1 MSKALRVALVWNGSI
16 LQEAKVS
23 RGKSVIVGAGRSAVF
38 NLPIGGDEP
47 TTHELFT
54 ASGDSYT
61 LNTLDG
67 MGGRVVAGGVE
78 KTISG
83 KGSFAVS
90 DKDWGILTVGEASVY
105 FQWVEDDARIGALP
119 GLAGVEFSAFN
130 SLVASVLLHL
140 AVMVLLFSAIPNL
153 RQELNVQID
162 DRFARILADEPPG
175 AIEDVEEEEMPDD
188 ESTSKAAGGEEG
200 KFGAED
206 APVEDSV
213 LPDHDGPL
221 VDELQTPELGRAMN
235 AAIGASGALSSVF
248 GNSDAFSNNFGQD
261 FATAGQ
267 GDVFVLGRGVGG
279 LGMRGGGRGGGG
291 DGLGRVQGVGGIDTG
306 SGRGQGASLGGRG
319 ERERRPQMSR
329 GTPQVA
335 GFLSREQIER
345 VVRRHSRGIQYCY
358 ERELQNDP
366 ALEGR
371 ISVNWTIGLDGRV
384 ESASVTENSM
394 GNRNVESCVLQEVRR
409 MRFDQPDGGMV
420 VVTYPFT
427 FRSAE

>member
-1 MSKALRVALVWNGSI
+1 MSKALRVALVWSGTV
-16 LQEAKVS
+16 LQEAKVRPGS
-23 RGKSVIVGAGRSAVF
+23 PIVVGSGRGTIF
-38 NLPIGGDEP
+38 NLPVGEDVDRY
-47 TTHELFT
+47 ELFS
-54 ASGDSYT
+54 ASGDAFT
-61 LNTLDG
+61 LNTKAG
-67 MGGRVVAGGVE
+67 MGGRVVVGGTEKVIAGA
-78 KTISG
+78 
-83 KGSFAVS
+83 GSFPIGA
-90 DKDWGILTVGEASVY
+90 KDWGIVTVGEASVY
-105 FQWVEDDARIGALP
+105 FQWVEDDAAIGALP
-119 GLAGVEFSAFN
+119 GLAGLEWQSLN
-130 SLVASVLLHL
+130 SLAASIFVHLIVLLL
-140 AVMVLLFSAIPNL
+140 MYSAIPNL
-153 RQELNVQID
+153 RRELNFEID
-162 DRFARILADEPPG
+162 DRFARILADEPPS
-175 AIEDVEEEEMPDD
+175 AIEDIEEEEMPDD

-206 APVEDSV
+206 AEVEDSV

-221 VDELQTPELGRAMN
+221 VDELQTPELGRAMS

-291 DGLGRVQGVGGIDTG
+291 DGLGRVHGVGGIDTG

-319 ERERRPQMSR
+319 ERTRRPQVSR
-329 GTPQVA
+329 GTPNVN

-345 VVRRHSRGIQYCY
+345 VVRRHQRGIQYCY
-358 ERELQNDP
+358 ERELLNDP

-384 ESASVTENSM
+384 ESASITENSM
-394 GNRNVESCVLQEVRR
+394 GNRNVESCLLQEVRR

-420 VVTYPFT
+420 VVTYPFN

>member
-16 LQEAKVS
+16 LQEAKVA
-23 RGKSVIVGAGRSAVF
+23 RGKSVVVGAGRTAVF
-38 NLPIGGDEP
+38 NLPIGDDGS
-47 TTHELFT
+47 THELFT
-54 ASGDSYT
+54 ASGDNYT
-61 LNTLDG
+61 LNTLAG
-67 MGGRVVAGGVE
+67 MAGRVVIGGVE
-78 KTISG
+78 KVIDG
-83 KGSFAVS
+83 KGNFPIG
-90 DKDWGILTVGEASVY
+90 DKDWGILRVGEASVY
-105 FQWVEDDARIGALP
+105 FQWIEDDARIGALP
-119 GLAGVEFSAFN
+119 GLAGVEFQSIN
-130 SLVASVLLHL
+130 SLVASIFIHLVL
-140 AVMVLLFSAIPNL
+140 MVIALSAIPNL
-153 RQELNVQID
+153 RRELNMQID

-206 APVEDSV
+206 AEVEDSV

-248 GNSDAFSNNFGQD
+248 GSSDAFSNNFGQD

-319 ERERRPQMSR
+319 ERERRPQVSR
-329 GTPQVA
+329 GTPNIN

-358 ERELQNDP
+358 ERELQNDA

-371 ISVNWTIGLDGRV
+371 VSVNWTIGLDGRV
-384 ESASVTENSM
+384 ESASIVENSM